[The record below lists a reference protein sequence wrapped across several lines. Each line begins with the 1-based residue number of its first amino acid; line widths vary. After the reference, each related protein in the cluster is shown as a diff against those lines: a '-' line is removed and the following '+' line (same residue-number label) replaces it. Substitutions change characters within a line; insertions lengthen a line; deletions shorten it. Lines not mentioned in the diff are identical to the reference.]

1 MNYGKAI
8 AMCAIALA
16 IGIFIGIY
24 THSQIV
30 ASTIEKLQD
39 DAKQSV
45 ITETIY
51 K

>member
-8 AMCAIALA
+8 AMCALSLV
-16 IGIFIGIY
+16 IGVLVGIY

-39 DAKQSV
+39 DAKRSV